1 MSLPPREGVL
11 GKKKKQVRKGRVA
24 GVAFGIYFKC
34 FGARSFVFHLFF
46 KKKKKKKK
54 KKQEVTA

>member
-1 MSLPPREGVL
+1 VFW